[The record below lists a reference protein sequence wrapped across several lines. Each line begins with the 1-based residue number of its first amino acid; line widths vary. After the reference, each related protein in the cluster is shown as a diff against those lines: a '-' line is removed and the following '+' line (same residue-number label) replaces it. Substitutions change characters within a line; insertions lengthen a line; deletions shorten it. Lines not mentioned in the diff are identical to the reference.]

1 MRSLETI
8 QESLLDSILSG
19 KGDLAFIKAN
29 GPIKAEHRLRVHQ
42 DTIFENFVTALEIT
56 YPGIWRLIG
65 SDCARG
71 VALAYSHQFVNITD
85 RSNIS
90 GFGESFPD
98 FLDKF
103 PSTKHLDYLPDYAKI
118 EWLRSRSYAS
128 LNQKTISSD
137 EFNRSVFFYRQTGRL
152 LKYSYC

>member
-1 MRSLETI
+1 
-8 QESLLDSILSG
+8 
-19 KGDLAFIKAN
+19 
-29 GPIKAEHRLRVHQ
+29 
-42 DTIFENFVTALEIT
+42 
-56 YPGIWRLIG
+56 
-65 SDCARG
+65 
-71 VALAYSHQFVNITD
+71 VALAYSHEFINITD

-128 LNQKTISSD
+128 LNQKTISSEQFNRSLSND
-137 EFNRSVFFYRQTGRL
+137 PEGALFEFNRSVFFYRQTGRL